1 MRKARAATTA
11 AASKPKPNP
20 KPRSRSKPKAK
31 PSPASL
37 LSGGSSPSSAG
48 GKSPPADLSFLSP
61 SRSPAKPR
69 TRSSPIASPAA
80 SPLAAPAAMS
90 TIGDLRSL
98 AASHLDSL
106 KRRLDALHGDSVR
119 DLEAS
124 HSRLSKRVK
133 VGGPKTEM
141 QTHGC
146 LQLAEE
152 ADKEHKKV
160 ADKITER
167 TEVVKTSYKKFVA
180 EVQAST
186 SRVCKVTVM
195 AKSAERAIDG
205 LRSRYNISA
214 TIA

>member
-1 MRKARAATTA
+1 MRKAKAAT
-11 AASKPKPNP
+11 AASKPKAKP
-20 KPRSRSKPKAK
+20 KPRTRAAPKAK

-37 LSGGSSPSSAG
+37 LSGGSSPSAG
-48 GKSPPADLSFLSP
+48 GSGTSSPAVDLSFFSDSP

-69 TRSSPIASPAA
+69 SRSSPLASPAA

-133 VGGPKTEM
+133 M

-167 TEVVKTSYKKFVA
+167 TEVVKNSYKKFVA

-186 SRVCKVTVM
+186 SRVCKVTVTEI

-214 TIA
+214 TPA

>member
-1 MRKARAATTA
+1 MRKARAAA
-11 AASKPKPNP
+11 APKPKP
-20 KPRSRSKPKAK
+20 KPRPRARAAPKPKAT

-37 LSGGSSPSSAG
+37 LSGGSSPSAG
-48 GKSPPADLSFLSP
+48 GGTPSSPAADLSFLSP
-61 SRSPAKPR
+61 SHSPAKPR
-69 TRSSPIASPAA
+69 TWGSPLASPAAA
-80 SPLAAPAAMS
+80 SPLAAPAALS
-90 TIGDLRSL
+90 TIADLRSL

-133 VGGPKTEM
+133 M

-160 ADKITER
+160 ADKIAER
-167 TEVVKTSYKKFVA
+167 AEVVKSSYKKFVA

-186 SRVCKVTVM
+186 SRVCKVTVTEM

-214 TIA
+214 TLA